1 MDQVFLYRLFDIAE
15 EINLLKAEEV
25 LGEKRPFRLKLKK
38 IPPKA
43 IHIEEPPLIFE
54 YSTGSYSY
62 KGKTFQAKISG
73 KIFAWGVL
81 SLNLSLDLKGL
92 NGYDELVDLMIYLN
106 NTEEFDK
113 VFKKEVKFLKDLLTP
128 ALIKPSLEL
137 FEEDF
142 LIFFTTQKPNYD
154 PVPLL
159 LGDNEPLSSATRAE
173 ILNNRFSYADTDLT
187 IITWDAAFV
196 YDADGNMDVLDLLE
210 FAVSQLLELR
220 YYDSLLT
227 KEINEMYQDID
238 RAEKEWGYKKL
249 GKYRTIMKRLLK
261 TVADIT
267 EITERVQNALKVTED
282 VFYARVYSQ
291 ALRIFRTNIWA
302 EQIRH
307 KLNVLERSYSM
318 LSEEVV
324 TSRFLALEVTIV
336 LLILL
341 EFILALLPYFK

>member
-1 MDQVFLYRLFDIAE
+1 MEQVFLYRLFDIAE
-15 EINLLKAEEV
+15 EINLIKAEEA
-25 LGEKRPFRLKLKK
+25 LREKRPFRLKLKK

-43 IHIEEPPLIFE
+43 IHIEEPPLTFE
-54 YSTGSYSY
+54 YSSNSFSFN
-62 KGKTFQAKISG
+62 GKKLPAKISG

-81 SLNLSLDLKGL
+81 SLNLSLELEGL
-92 NGYDELVDLMIYLN
+92 HGYDELLDLMVYLN
-106 NTEEFDK
+106 NTEDFDD
-113 VFKKEVKFLKDLLTP
+113 VFKKEVEFLKFILTP
-128 ALIKPSLEL
+128 SLIKPSSEL
-137 FEEDF
+137 FAEDF
-142 LIFFTTQKPNYD
+142 LIFFTTQKPDYD
-154 PVPLL
+154 PVPIL
-159 LGDNEPLSSATRAE
+159 LGEKAPVAATTRAE
-173 ILNNRFSYADTDLT
+173 ILNNRFSYADTDMT
-187 IITWDAAFV
+187 IISWDAAFV
-196 YDADGNMDVLDLLE
+196 YDADGNMDVPDLLE

-220 YYDSLLT
+220 YYDHLLS

-238 RAEKEWGYKKL
+238 QAEKEWGFKKL
-249 GKYRTIMKRLLK
+249 GKYRSIMKKLLK

-282 VFYARVYSQ
+282 VFYARVYAQ
-291 ALRIFRTNIWA
+291 ALKIFRTNVWA

-324 TSRFLALEVTIV
+324 TSRSMALEITIV

>member
-1 MDQVFLYRLFDIAE
+1 MNQIFLYRLFDIAE
-15 EINLLKAEEV
+15 EINLAKAEEI
-25 LGEKRPFRLKLKK
+25 LSEKRPFRLKLKK

-54 YSTGSYSY
+54 YSTGFYFFN
-62 KGKTFQAKISG
+62 GKTLHTKIAG

-81 SLNLSLDLKGL
+81 SLNLSLDLKDL
-92 NGYDELVDLMIYLN
+92 NHDEFLELMVYLN
-106 NTEEFDK
+106 NTEEFDGL
-113 VFKKEVKFLKDLLTP
+113 FKKEVKFLKDLLTP
-128 ALIKPSLEL
+128 ALIKPSPEL

-142 LIFFTTQKPNYD
+142 LIFFTTEKPNYD

-159 LGDNEPLSSATRAE
+159 LGEKEPISSTTRAE
-173 ILNNRFSYADTDLT
+173 ILNNRFSYADTDMT

-196 YDADGNMDVLDLLE
+196 YDANGNMDVIDLLE

-227 KEINEMYQDID
+227 KAINEMYQDID
-238 RAEKEWGYKKL
+238 QAEEERGYKKL

-324 TSRFLALEVTIV
+324 TSRFLALEITIV